1 MLHTLIPASQAYEPS
16 TIEALNAQRI
26 AFSDEYERL
35 EAAQIEIR
43 KLCSPGANILHL
55 HIDLRLRAMG
65 EDVDGIF
72 ECIARQQ
79 PKTVREIGI
88 MLRALDHHVQMAVGA
103 YGRPVDKEER
113 QKRSDMVQ
121 SILSAVR
128 ATPPDHEEATP
139 QEIHVAMSEATVELL
154 SRAKSLAG
162 KAFSSRLL

>member
-1 MLHTLIPASQAYEPS
+1 MLGASP
-16 TIEALNAQRI
+16 
-26 AFSDEYERL
+26 FPEYERL
-35 EAAQIEIR
+35 EAAQIEMR
-43 KLCSPGANILHL
+43 KLCSPEANILHL
-55 HIDLRLRAMG
+55 HIDLRLRAIG

-79 PKTVREIGI
+79 PKTVRE
-88 MLRALDHHVQMAVGA
+88 
-103 YGRPVDKEER
+103 
-113 QKRSDMVQ
+113 